1 MEEIAL
7 AIASGF
13 PASVRSH
20 AKLVLVTS
28 ILPWD
33 LRGLSS
39 FADPRRLVDTAYA
52 SLVDPLRALAPD
64 ERLPELEAQS
74 RRRRSQQALD
84 IAVAIAV
91 ARWAHDNRIV
101 ELPAPWRAAAVAYR
115 DLDERGFR
123 DEVARQLIL
132 LDDLEHNGDLRAL
145 RLMRP
150 YLIQARFTLRAAQSG
165 VFLGAL
171 GPLLV
176 FLRDMGVAARDVTL
190 EMQRPRTDRI
200 SKLRPPILVPARA
213 KRG

>member
-1 MEEIAL
+1 MEEIAS

-13 PASVRSH
+13 PAAVRGH

-28 ILPWD
+28 VLPWD
-33 LRGLSS
+33 LRGMAS

-52 SLVDPLRALAPD
+52 ALVDPLRVLAPD

-91 ARWAHDNRIV
+91 ARWALDTACTD
-101 ELPAPWRAAAVAYR
+101 LPAPWRAAAVPYR
-115 DLDERGFR
+115 DLDVRSFR

-132 LDDLEHNGDLRAL
+132 VDDLEQNADLRAL
-145 RLMRP
+145 RLMRS
-150 YLIQARFTLRAAQSG
+150 YLIQARFTLRAADTG
-165 VFLGAL
+165 IFAGAL

-176 FLRDMGVAARDVTL
+176 FLRDMGVATRDVTL

-200 SKLRPPILVPARA
+200 SKLRRPISVPPRA
-213 KRG
+213 NRG